1 MKKKPVKIWAEDLN
15 IDIFPKKDT
24 LMPDRYMRRCSTWL
38 ITREKQIKTTSAT
51 SHWSEWPSL
60 RSLHTTNAG
69 EGVEKRESLLTA
81 GGNGNWCHHYGKQY
95 RGSSKS

>member
-69 EGVEKRESLLTA
+69 EGVEKRES
-81 GGNGNWCHHYGKQY
+81 
-95 RGSSKS
+95 S